1 LTGLLDGTMLDA
13 ALLDA
18 CRSVLAF
25 SQTAPRVMWALAA
38 HRGMI
43 GADTPSPGAPA
54 GTTTQTITTTA
65 TSAASTATGSAV
77 PSAVPTVPPPT
88 LPASSTGTAAAG
100 TTGGEFP
107 TILLTCL
114 IWSSLAVGLVILCL
128 PDRTAEDRGRIRVTA
143 LVGAALPLIIAI
155 GALNYQINQ
164 DLTGGTTS
172 FEENHSWI
180 RDFPIHVNYH
190 LSVDGISLPL
200 LVLSTVLFTVAILA
214 SWRNEKR
221 IKLYFFLLLLLETG
235 VNGTFCASDYV
246 LFFLF
251 YEVELIPMFMLI
263 AIWGGPNRM
272 RAAWKFLAF
281 TITSSALLLTTII
294 LIGLKAGQGSF
305 EFLQTGGNPLGSG
318 VVLSGGTVA
327 AVCFW
332 LSFTAFAIK
341 LPVVPLHTWLP
352 DAHTEA
358 STPVS
363 VILAGILLKLGG
375 YGMIRI
381 TMAGFPD
388 QARQYSLILAVLAA
402 ISAIWGTMAALGQDD
417 LKRLVAYGSVGHM
430 AIVLLAISS
439 DSSIAL
445 NGAVLQ
451 MVAHGFITGLLFLLV
466 GALQDRTR
474 TRSIRQLGGLAWQ
487 APRLTVLWVFAG
499 LASLGLPLLAGFV
512 AEFEVFTG
520 AFPAHRVATIVV
532 MFSILIT
539 TGYLLWMLQR
549 VFFGPS
555 KEAFQRVKDAGTR
568 ELFYLLPMVFFI
580 VLFGVLPGR
589 IIPVIQNGVQ
599 TITARLG
606 G

>member
-1 LTGLLDGTMLDA
+1 VTAFVDGAVLDTARSLLVA
-13 ALLDA
+13 
-18 CRSVLAF
+18 
-25 SQTAPRVMWALAA
+25 SQTAPRVLWALAA
-38 HRGMI
+38 HRELI
-43 GADTPSPGAPA
+43 GADSPGASPVP
-54 GTTTQTITTTA
+54 TA
-65 TSAASTATGSAV
+65 APTSAPATAAAAPVPTAPAQSVSSSSTAT
-77 PSAVPTVPPPT
+77 T
-88 LPASSTGTAAAG
+88 

-107 TILLTCL
+107 TILLTFL
-114 IWSSLAVGLVILCL
+114 IWSSLAVGLVILFL

-143 LVGAALPLIIAI
+143 LVGAAMPLIL
-155 GALNYQINQ
+155 ALGGMNYQINQ

-172 FEENHSWI
+172 FEELHSWI
-180 RDFPIHVNYH
+180 TYFPVHVDYH
-190 LSVDGISLPL
+190 LSVDGVSLPL
-200 LVLSTVLFTVAILA
+200 LVLSTVLFAVAVLA
-214 SWRNEKR
+214 SWHNEKR
-221 IKLYFFLLLLLETG
+221 VKLYFFLLLLLETG
-235 VNGTFCASDYV
+235 VNGTFCAADYV

-251 YEVELIPMFMLI
+251 YEIELIPMFMLI

-272 RAAWKFLAF
+272 RAAWKFLGF

-294 LIGLKAGQGSF
+294 IIGLKAGQGSF
-305 EFLQTGGNPLGSG
+305 EFLQIGGNPIGSG
-318 VVLSGGTVA
+318 VVMSGGTAA

-375 YGMIRI
+375 YGMIRV

-388 QARQYSLILAVLAA
+388 QARQFSLVIAVIAA
-402 ISAIWGTMAALGQDD
+402 ISAIWGTMAALAQDD

-430 AIVLLAISS
+430 AIVLLAVSS
-439 DSSIAL
+439 NSSIAL

-451 MVAHGFITGLLFLLV
+451 MVAHGLITGMLFLLV
-466 GALQDRTR
+466 GAVQERTR
-474 TRSIRQLGGLAWQ
+474 TRSIRRLGGLAWQ

-499 LASLGLPLLAGFV
+499 LASLGLPFLAGFV

-520 AFPAHRVATIVV
+520 AFPAHRFATLVV
-532 MFSILIT
+532 MASVLVT

-549 VFFGPS
+549 VFFGPA
-555 KEAFQRVKDAGTR
+555 KEAFQRIKDATTL
-568 ELFYLLPMVFFI
+568 ELFYLAPLIFFI

-589 IIPVIQNGVQ
+589 VIPVIQNGVQ